1 MMIKQLLAALM
12 LLALASGAAHADE
25 ASVKK
30 AVEAKLPNAKVESVR
45 KTPHL
50 GGLYEVVVQGEII
63 YTDEKVKY
71 FLLGDIVE
79 AANMKNVT
87 EERKNQLLA
96 VKFDTLPLDL
106 AVKAV
111 RGNGKRTLVVFADPN
126 CGYCKKLEKEMANVT
141 DVTIY
146 YFLYP
151 ILTPSSLEKSKA
163 VWCSADRVKAFNDM
177 MQRDVDPGTA
187 KADCQAPIDPVLDLG
202 RKLKVT
208 GTPTIIFKD
217 GSRIPGAFPVAQI
230 EKRLDENK

>member
-1 MMIKQLLAALM
+1 MIKQLLAALM

-25 ASVKK
+25 AAVKK
-30 AVEAKLPNAKVESVR
+30 AVEAKLPNAKVESVK

-106 AVKAV
+106 AVKSV

-126 CGYCKKLEKEMANVT
+126 CGYCKKLEKEMAGVT

-187 KADCQAPIDPVLDLG
+187 KTDCQAPIDPVLDLG

-208 GTPTIIFKD
+208 GTPTMIFKD